1 MEISAGSSSTA
12 IMKQSSVL
20 LKSFEEE
27 ERKEILQNV
36 NIGVTEITAE
46 EMVALKSDM
55 GLPWEKIKTMSR

>member
-1 MEISAGSSSTA
+1 MEISAASSSTA

-36 NIGVTEITAE
+36 NNGVTQITAE
-46 EMVALKSDM
+46 EMLDLKSDM